1 MEEPTA
7 DSVSLLE
14 DPPPVPPLVSSWT
27 PRGFFFFYPSPM
39 QELTQ
44 TTTPN
49 ASQEAL
55 ITREI
60 TFRNST
66 FGALKTFMR
75 DHKWRTGET
84 LSNAAAV
91 DMILRAHLARHIH
104 QDAVKTMWRLA
115 QPQTIAVLQAL
126 PREPEEE
133 SPVAPVATPTPRAA
147 SIINVGNLNRPRP
160 FVRPSGDVKGGQE

>member
-1 MEEPTA
+1 
-7 DSVSLLE
+7 
-14 DPPPVPPLVSSWT
+14 
-27 PRGFFFFYPSPM
+27 M

-49 ASQEAL
+49 ASQETL

-75 DHKWRTGET
+75 DHKRRTGVT

-104 QDAVKTMWRLA
+104 QDAVKTMWRLSK
-115 QPQTIAVLQAL
+115 PQTMAFLQATSI
-126 PREPEEE
+126 EPEEQV
-133 SPVAPVATPTPRAA
+133 SDASAVAPKPRAVP
-147 SIINVGNLNRPRP
+147 IISVNIANRSRS
-160 FVRPSGDVKGGQE
+160 FLAFSVEANGGRQ

>member
-1 MEEPTA
+1 
-7 DSVSLLE
+7 
-14 DPPPVPPLVSSWT
+14 
-27 PRGFFFFYPSPM
+27 M
-39 QELTQ
+39 QELSQ

-49 ASQEAL
+49 VSQEAL

-75 DHKWRTGET
+75 DHKRRTGET

-104 QDAVKTMWRLA
+104 QDAVKTMWSLA
-115 QPQTIAVLQAL
+115 RPQTMAVLQTL

-147 SIINVGNLNRPRP
+147 SIINVGKLNRPRT
-160 FVRPSGDVKGGQE
+160 FVRPLDAVQDGQE